1 MRGLARVSALLL
13 AVTLTSP
20 VGAADPGN
28 DAWHFIEDGDRLF
41 REDRSDLSAA
51 GIVQSDGS
59 IARLYLVPGEDGA
72 VVSVTLPV
80 EPDTSALVSVLRM
93 RNGAFSR
100 AVEGDALLVSP
111 AANGGT
117 TFSFAISKDD
127 IELFM
132 GARDWQLRIAEE
144 RHTIS
149 LAGSRSAISQAL
161 DNVTTG
167 EGSSD
172 N

>member
-1 MRGLARVSALLL
+1 MRGLARVSALFLL
-13 AVTLTSP
+13 VTLTNP
-20 VGAADPGN
+20 VGAADPG
-28 DAWHFIEDGDRLF
+28 DDVWHFVEDGDRLY
-41 REDRSDLSAA
+41 REDRSELTAA
-51 GIVQSDGS
+51 GIIQSDGR

-72 VVSVTLPV
+72 VVSVTLPI
-80 EPDTSALVSVLRM
+80 EQRLTALVSVLRM

-111 AANGGT
+111 APNGGT
-117 TFSFAISKDD
+117 TFSFAISKTD

-132 GARDWQLRIAEE
+132 GARDWQLRIGED

-149 LAGSRSAISQAL
+149 LAGSRQAITDAL
-161 DNVTTG
+161 NSVETG